1 MDKNR
6 IIGLLTDF
14 GQKGSHYVASMKA
27 VFMKINPNIK
37 IIDISHEIHPFSI
50 IEASYILKT
59 TINYFPENSIFII
72 VVDPGVGSSREIL
85 ALKTNSNYFL
95 IGPNNGLFG
104 ISLEPNEIS
113 LCVQLNKEE
122 YYLDSVSKTF
132 HGRDIMAPIAAHL
145 SLGKNL
151 RDLGDIFP
159 IEKLLSINK
168 YEKLP
173 IYDTNR
179 IKCYIQYID
188 NFGNAVTNVNVNN
201 LENLTKI
208 TQGED
213 LFIEFNNKKFKGTFT
228 SYFGS
233 VPVGSLLFLRGSTG
247 YLEISINQGS
257 AQKLV
262 GFSTGDFITI
272 II

>member
-1 MDKNR
+1 MDKER
-6 IIGLLTDF
+6 IIGLITDF

-27 VFMKINPNIK
+27 VIMNLNHEAK
-37 IIDISHEIHPFSI
+37 IIDVSHEIHPFSI
-50 IEASYILKT
+50 TEASYIIKA

-104 ISLEPNEIS
+104 MSLDPKEIS
-113 LCVQLNKEE
+113 LCVKLNKEE
-122 YYLDSVSKTF
+122 YYLDSVAKTF
-132 HGRDIMAPIAAHL
+132 HGRDIMAPLAAHL

-159 IEKLLSINK
+159 IEKLLSVEK
-168 YEKLP
+168 YDKLP
-173 IYDTNR
+173 FYDTNG

-188 NFGNAVTNVNVNN
+188 NFGNAITNICADN
-201 LENLTKI
+201 LENLTNI
-208 TQGED
+208 QQGED
-213 LFIEFNNKKFKGTFT
+213 LSIEFNNKKFKGKFT

-233 VPVGSLLFLRGSTG
+233 VPIGS
-247 YLEISINQGS
+247 
-257 AQKLV
+257 
-262 GFSTGDFITI
+262 
-272 II
+272 